1 MTENTA
7 PILEMTG
14 ITKSFTAVKALE
26 NVDFRLRAGEVHAL
40 LGENGAG
47 KSTLLKV
54 LTGVM
59 HVDAGKIVL
68 KGEPVH
74 FANPLEAQHA
84 GISAVYQEVNLCPNL
99 SVAENMYIGREP
111 RRLGRI
117 QWRAMRRR
125 ATEALERVDVHVDV
139 SALVSTH
146 SLAVQQ
152 MVAIARA
159 IDISA
164 DVLILDEPTSSLDR
178 GEVEQ
183 LFAVIRQLVARG
195 SPWSSS
201 SHFLEQVYEIADRV
215 TVLRNGRLV
224 GEWKAAELSR
234 VELVDEHARPRAR
247 RRWRR
252 SNASRVPSCERS
264 SRRLLS
270 SRPKRSGRRG
280 LSAPFDLALHPGEVV
295 GLAGLLG
302 SGRTEVARLIFGADR
317 ADSGQFTVDG
327 RAATIRS
334 PRAATAKGVAFC
346 PENRRTEGLIED
358 LTVRENIVL
367 ALQAARGWTRSI
379 PRKRQDELVA
389 HWIRALDI
397 RAASPEQPVRALSGG
412 NQQKV
417 LLARWLITEPKLL
430 ILDEPTRG
438 IDVGAKTEIQRLVV
452 SLCEDGVSVLFISA
466 EIEEVLRLSHKVE
479 VLRDRADRRR
489 ARQRRCHAWTRCCTR
504 SRAGQPHD
512 EASADLAVALD
523 RRAPAHEP
531 PDLARVLLDQHAWR
545 ASVWEPDR
553 HHQLRRAVDA
563 RRARD
568 DARDRDRRDRSLR
581 RRRRGHLRA
590 PVPAC

>member
-1 MTENTA
+1 MMENTA

-14 ITKSFTAVKALE
+14 ISKSFTAVKALE
-26 NVDFRLRAGEVHAL
+26 DVDFLLRAGEVHAL

-54 LTGVM
+54 LTGVLP
-59 HVDAGKIVL
+59 VDAGTIAF

-74 FANPLEAQHA
+74 FANPLEAQQA

-111 RRLGRI
+111 RKLGRI

-125 ATEALERVDVHVDV
+125 AAEALERVDVHVDV

-183 LFAVIRQLVARG
+183 LFAVIRQLVASG
-195 SPWSSS
+195 IAVVFV

-215 TVLRNGRLV
+215 TVLRNGRRV
-224 GEWKAAELSR
+224 GEWKASELSR
-234 VELVDEHARPRAR
+234 VELVTSMLGRELTTLEALERKPRAELTALEQTTPVLEAKAIGKKN
-247 RRWRR
+247 
-252 SNASRVPSCERS
+252 SI
-264 SRRLLS
+264 
-270 SRPKRSGRRG
+270 
-280 LSAPFDLALHPGEVV
+280 APFDLALHPGEVV

-302 SGRTEVARLIFGADR
+302 SGRTEVARLLFGADR
-317 ADSGQFTVDG
+317 ADSGQFTVNG
-327 RAATIRS
+327 RTTAIRS

-379 PRKRQDELVA
+379 PRKRQDELVE
-389 HWIRALDI
+389 HWVRALDI
-397 RAASPEQPVRALSGG
+397 RAASAEQPVRALSGG

-479 VLRDRADRRR
+479 VLRDRRIVAELANEGITVDTLL
-489 ARQRRCHAWTRCCTR
+489 HTI
-504 SRAGQPHD
+504 AGG
-512 EASADLAVALD
+512 AAA
-523 RRAPAHEP
+523 
-531 PDLARVLLDQHAWR
+531 
-545 ASVWEPDR
+545 
-553 HHQLRRAVDA
+553 
-563 RRARD
+563 
-568 DARDRDRRDRSLR
+568 
-581 RRRRGHLRA
+581 
-590 PVPAC
+590 

>member
-26 NVDFRLRAGEVHAL
+26 DVDFRLRAGEVHAL

-183 LFAVIRQLVARG
+183 LFAVIRQLVASG
-195 SPWSSS
+195 IAVVFV

-234 VELVDEHARPRAR
+234 VELVTSMLGRELTTLEALERKPRADLE
-247 RRWRR
+247 
-252 SNASRVPSCERS
+252 ALEQTTPVLEAKAVGK
-264 SRRLLS
+264 
-270 SRPKRSGRRG
+270 KRAI
-280 LSAPFDLALHPGEVV
+280 APFDLALHPGEVV

-317 ADSGQFTVDG
+317 ADSGQFTVNG

-379 PRKRQDELVA
+379 PRKRQDELVE

-452 SLCEDGVSVLFISA
+452 SLCDDGVSVLFISA

-479 VLRDRADRRR
+479 VLRDRRIVAELANEGVTVDTLL
-489 ARQRRCHAWTRCCTR
+489 HTI
-504 SRAGQPHD
+504 AGG
-512 EASADLAVALD
+512 AAA
-523 RRAPAHEP
+523 
-531 PDLARVLLDQHAWR
+531 
-545 ASVWEPDR
+545 
-553 HHQLRRAVDA
+553 
-563 RRARD
+563 
-568 DARDRDRRDRSLR
+568 
-581 RRRRGHLRA
+581 
-590 PVPAC
+590 

>member
-183 LFAVIRQLVARG
+183 LFAVIRQLVASG
-195 SPWSSS
+195 IAVVFV

-234 VELVDEHARPRAR
+234 VELVTSMLGRELTTLEALERKPRADLK
-247 RRWRR
+247 
-252 SNASRVPSCERS
+252 RS

-280 LSAPFDLALHPGEVV
+280 PSAPFDLALHPGEVV

-317 ADSGQFTVDG
+317 ADSGQFTVNG

-379 PRKRQDELVA
+379 PRKRQDELVE

-466 EIEEVLRLSHKVE
+466 EIEEVLRLSHKVA
-479 VLRDRADRRR
+479 VLRDRRIVAELANEGVTVDTLL
-489 ARQRRCHAWTRCCTR
+489 HTI
-504 SRAGQPHD
+504 AGG
-512 EASADLAVALD
+512 AAA
-523 RRAPAHEP
+523 
-531 PDLARVLLDQHAWR
+531 
-545 ASVWEPDR
+545 
-553 HHQLRRAVDA
+553 
-563 RRARD
+563 
-568 DARDRDRRDRSLR
+568 
-581 RRRRGHLRA
+581 
-590 PVPAC
+590 